1 MSRLHNPSSDEEIV
15 ELLRLDPDKGIEA
28 IFRKYFTYVVNIVYR
43 VSNDTG
49 LAEDIAQDVFFE
61 LWKKKENLNI
71 TSSLRPYLRRAAI
84 NKTLNY
90 FRDRKINF
98 ASDEQL
104 PQLSSSLPKAQQKME
119 AEEVEEKITQVIDKL
134 PKRCRVIFILSRYEE
149 LSYREIAEKLEISE
163 KTVENQIS
171 KALRFLRENLAG
183 FLDHER

>member
-1 MSRLHNPSSDEEIV
+1 VSKNNPSSDEEIL
-15 ELLRLDPDKGIEA
+15 ELLLRDPNKGIET
-28 IFRKYFTYVVNIVYR
+28 IFRQYFAYVVNIVYR
-43 VSNDTG
+43 VSNDSG

-61 LWKKKENLNI
+61 LWKKKDNLNI
-71 TSSLRPYLRRAAI
+71 SSSIRPYLRRAAI

-104 PQLSSSLPKAQQKME
+104 PQVAGSTPRAQQKME
-119 AEEVEEKITQVIDKL
+119 AEEVEEKITQLIDQL

-149 LSYREIAEKLEISE
+149 LSYKEIAEKLEISD

-183 FLDHER
+183 FLDDGG